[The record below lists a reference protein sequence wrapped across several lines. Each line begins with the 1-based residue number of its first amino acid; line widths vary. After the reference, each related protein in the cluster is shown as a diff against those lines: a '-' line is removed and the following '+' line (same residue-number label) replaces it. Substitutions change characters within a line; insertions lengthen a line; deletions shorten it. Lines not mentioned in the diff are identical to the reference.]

1 MPTIRQPIL
10 VAVKLDHAAIA
21 LVRQAGSIA
30 RAQGVPL
37 RIGHVLPEL
46 VLVHP
51 LFPQLHVPELAGQS
65 QLEATALDQLSDIA
79 TEALGE
85 SAEETEL
92 LLEHGTPQAGLRRM
106 AESLRPGL
114 IVIGAGDAGGK
125 SSGVA
130 GRIAQDTRCAVLI
143 ARRMTSGPIIAA
155 TDFSDPAL
163 PAVLAGRAEAL
174 RRERS
179 LYVINCFDLFP
190 VPPMTKHFVESLP
203 RAYSEGLRSA
213 SRAKLDA
220 CAEAHAAKP
229 LFREGHP
236 SEVIMQAANELGAD
250 LVVVGTHGRSGVR
263 RFALGSV
270 AEDIM
275 CAATCSVMVV
285 PITDALQ

>member
-1 MPTIRQPIL
+1 M
-10 VAVKLDHAAIA
+10 
-21 LVRQAGSIA
+21 A

-37 RIGHVLPEL
+37 HIGHVLPEL

-51 LFPQLHVPELAGQS
+51 LFPQLHVPELAEQS
-65 QLEATALDQLSDIA
+65 RVEATALDQLSDIA

-85 SAEETEL
+85 SAGDTEF

-106 AESLRPGL
+106 AESLHPSL
-114 IVIGAGDAGGK
+114 IVIGGGEAGSE

-130 GRIAQDTRCAVLI
+130 GRIAQDTSCAILI
-143 ARRMTSGPIIAA
+143 SRRATAGPIIAA
-155 TDFSDPAL
+155 TDFSDPAV
-163 PAVLAGRAEAL
+163 PAVLAGQAEAL
-174 RRERS
+174 RRGRQ

-190 VPPMTKHFVESLP
+190 VPPMTKPIESSLP
-203 RAYSEGLRSA
+203 REYSEGLRST

-220 CAEAHAAKP
+220 CAQEHSAEP

-236 SEVIMQAANELGAD
+236 SEVIMQAANELAAD
-250 LVVVGTHGRSGVR
+250 LVVVGTHGRSEVK

-275 CAATCSVMVV
+275 CAATCSVMIV
-285 PITDALQ
+285 PMTVAHQ